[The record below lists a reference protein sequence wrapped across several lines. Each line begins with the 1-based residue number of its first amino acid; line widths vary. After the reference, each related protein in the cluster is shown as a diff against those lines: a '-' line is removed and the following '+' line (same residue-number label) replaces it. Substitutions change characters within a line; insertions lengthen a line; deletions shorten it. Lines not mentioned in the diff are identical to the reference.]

1 MRSFPKTRRSTN
13 NPWLLVIVLIL
24 ACHPSGYYRNG
35 SSQSVSELLLT
46 VGSLRLLAV
55 TEAFTSDPF
64 RLHSSA
70 VSALTRRA
78 RKRRTLDVPPFLL
91 LSSSSSAQQQPQEE
105 EEEWH
110 PHDPAWTTSQ
120 LLKGLW
126 SQIAQAKDMVKG
138 VRVCVFVCVCAWFC
152 YIIVQFLNNN
162 NPSKFNRKH
171 IQSCIRKWR
180 NSSIRHAF

>member
-24 ACHPSGYYRNG
+24 ACHPSEYRNG

-70 VSALTRRA
+70 VSALTRRE
-78 RKRRTLDVPPFLL
+78 KNRRTLDVPPFL
-91 LSSSSSAQQQPQEE
+91 LSSSSSAQQQPQED
-105 EEEWH
+105 EEWH

-152 YIIVQFLNNN
+152 YNIVQFLNNN
-162 NPSKFNRKH
+162 NCYFYFYYRKH